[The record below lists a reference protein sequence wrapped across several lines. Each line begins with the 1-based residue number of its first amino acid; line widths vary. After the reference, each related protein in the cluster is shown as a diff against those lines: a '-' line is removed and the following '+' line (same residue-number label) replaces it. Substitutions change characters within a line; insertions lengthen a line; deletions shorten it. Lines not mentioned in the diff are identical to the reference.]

1 MKKRR
6 NQKNP
11 ERLNDVIAYRVTAS
25 QRAFLEKVAEEK
37 NIGLGAAVRLVIDE
51 VRMKAGA
58 AV

>member
-11 ERLNDVIAYRVTAS
+11 ERLNDAIAYRITAT
-25 QRAFLEKVAEEK
+25 QRAFLEKVADEK
-37 NIGLGAAVRLVIDE
+37 NIGLGAAARFVLDE